1 MFTLSSLLTATFLY
15 KGLYMF
21 DDIEAASI
29 GVLASLLDTPAQIL
43 AVDTEATGLRTVTRD
58 EAIGV
63 SIATVI
69 DGTPYSHYFPFHHK
83 TGDNCSKQVVSLL
96 HQVLVMGGHKLV
108 FCNAQYD
115 IITLMTLG
123 IDVRGS
129 DFVDVPTMAHLIDE
143 NKPYS
148 KSLDALAHH
157 YLKDGGKHSNPELE
171 KEKKLGWPNTT
182 WQQMWPYA
190 VKDAELT
197 WRLYDLLVTH
207 PEYHQLPPEMLV
219 HKQDLIRL
227 LISMKRHG
235 VRIDVELAQEY
246 VHKGE
251 REMARIIEELGLN
264 PGSPKQLKYLLID
277 QMGLPVVKK
286 SVKTGAPSFDKQAMT
301 MYDGLLERLD
311 SPVAHLIKEYRGWQ
325 KAVSASYKP
334 YLTLLEVDGR
344 LRCSYKT
351 HGTATGRLSCAEPNL
366 QQVPKTSDKEWN
378 GKVKECFIAQD
389 GYVLINADFSQ
400 LELRLATA
408 YANEYSLKTIFE
420 EGRDIF
426 TEMSKQLG
434 MSRHDTKTLVYSMQ
448 YGAGEQ
454 RIMNA
459 FGVTRDE
466 AKKIRENY
474 FATYPQFRKFN
485 ELCTQRVEQTGEIK
499 IWSGRK
505 RHFDNRKEAY
515 KAMNSVIQGGAADIV
530 ERIMVRAWKELESDE
545 CRILLQVHDSI
556 TFEVQESKVPHYI
569 EKIRTLMEDVNAVT
583 GDVQFDVRF
592 AVEVDYWVSNE

>member
-1 MFTLSSLLTATFLY
+1 
-15 KGLYMF
+15 MF
-21 DDIEAASI
+21 DDIDKASQ
-29 GVLASLLDTPAQIL
+29 GVLASLLDTPGENL
-43 AVDTEATGLRTVTRD
+43 AVDTEATGLKTVIED

-69 DGTPYSHYFPFHHK
+69 NGTPYSHYFPFRHK
-83 TGDNCSKQVVSLL
+83 TGDNCSSETLAMLTELL
-96 HQVLVMGGHKLV
+96 SRNSEKLI

-115 IITLMTLG
+115 IITLRTLG
-123 IDVRGS
+123 IDVVNN
-129 DFVDVPTMAHLIDE
+129 DFVDVPTVAHLIDE
-143 NKPYS
+143 NRPFS
-148 KSLDALAHH
+148 KSLDALAQH
-157 YLKDGGKHSNPELE
+157 YLKDDGKIKDPELD

-182 WQQMWPYA
+182 WQQLWPYA

-197 WRLYDLLVTH
+197 WRLYDVLLNTQQ
-207 PEYHQLPPEMLV
+207 YQQLPPEVLV
-219 HKQDLIRL
+219 QKQEFIRL
-227 LISMKRHG
+227 LISMKQLG
-235 VRIDVELAQEY
+235 VRVDVQLAQEY
-246 VHKGE
+246 VQKGE
-251 REMARIIEELGLN
+251 QEMARIVEELGLN

-286 SVKTGAPSFDKQAMT
+286 STKTGAPSFDKQAMT
-301 MYDGLLERLD
+301 LYDDMLERLE
-311 SPVAHLIKEYRGWQ
+311 SPVARLIKEYRGWQ

-334 YLTLLEVDGR
+334 YLTLLDTDDGR

-366 QQVPKTSDKEWN
+366 QQIPKSSDKPWN
-378 GKVKECFIAQD
+378 GKVKECFIAED
-389 GYVLINADFSQ
+389 GYVLLNADFSQ

-408 YANEYSLKTIFE
+408 YANEEELKKVFA

-459 FGVTRDE
+459 FGVTREE

-474 FATYPQFRKFN
+474 FATYPKFRKFN
-485 ELCTQRVEQTGEIK
+485 ELCTKRVEQTGEIM

-505 RHFDNRKEAY
+505 RHFPDTTQAY

-530 ERIMVRAWKELESDE
+530 ERIMVRLWKELDPEE
-545 CRILLQVHDSI
+545 CRILLTVHDSI
-556 TFEVQESKVPHYI
+556 TFEVKEPVVPHYM

-583 GDVQFDVRF
+583 GEVNFDVRF
-592 AVEVDYWVSNE
+592 DVEVDYWVPNE

>member
-1 MFTLSSLLTATFLY
+1 L
-15 KGLYMF
+15 F
-21 DDIEAASI
+21 DDIDKASQE
-29 GVLASLLDTPAQIL
+29 VLASLLDTPGENL
-43 AVDTEATGLRTVTRD
+43 AVDTEATGLKTVIED

-63 SIATVI
+63 SIATVVN
-69 DGTPYSHYFPFHHK
+69 GTPYSHYFPFRHK
-83 TGDNCSKQVVSLL
+83 TGDNCSSET
-96 HQVLVMGGHKLV
+96 LVMLTELLCRNSEKLI

-115 IITLMTLG
+115 IITLRTLG
-123 IDVRGS
+123 IDVVNN
-129 DFVDVPTMAHLIDE
+129 DFVDVPTIAHLIDE
-143 NKPYS
+143 NRPFS
-148 KSLDALAHH
+148 KSLDALAQH
-157 YLKDGGKHSNPELE
+157 YLKDDGKIKDPELD

-182 WQQMWPYA
+182 WQQLWPYA

-197 WRLYDLLVTH
+197 WRLYDLLVQT
-207 PEYHQLPPEMLV
+207 EQYQQLPEEVLV
-219 HKQDLIRL
+219 QKQEFIRL
-227 LISMKRHG
+227 LISMKQFG
-235 VRIDVELAQEY
+235 VRVDVQLAQEY
-246 VHKGE
+246 VQKGE
-251 REMARIIEELGLN
+251 QEMARIVEELGLN

-286 SVKTGAPSFDKQAMT
+286 STKTGAPSFDKQAMT
-301 MYDGLLERLD
+301 LYDDMLERLE
-311 SPVAHLIKEYRGWQ
+311 SPVARLIKEYRGWQ

-334 YLTLLEVDGR
+334 YLTLLDTDGR

-366 QQVPKTSDKEWN
+366 QQIPKASDKPWN
-378 GKVKECFIAQD
+378 GKVKDCFIPQN
-389 GYVLINADFSQ
+389 GYVLLNADFSQ

-408 YANEYSLKTIFE
+408 YANEEELKKVFN

-459 FGVTRDE
+459 FGVTREE

-474 FATYPQFRKFN
+474 FATYPKFRKFN
-485 ELCTQRVEQTGEIK
+485 ELCTRRVEQTGEIM

-505 RHFDNRKEAY
+505 RHFPDTTQAY

-530 ERIMVRAWKELESDE
+530 ERIMVRLWKELDPDE
-545 CRILLQVHDSI
+545 CRILLTVHDSI
-556 TFEVQESKVPHYI
+556 TFEVKEPVVPHYM

-583 GDVQFDVRF
+583 GEVNFDVRF
-592 AVEVDYWVSNE
+592 DVEVDYWVPNE